1 MIWQIWRKNEKNKS
15 QLSSYP
21 EQPEVG
27 NLLFSLTF
35 EKKIKMDNHWIS
47 LMDIQN

>member
-1 MIWQIWRKNEKNKS
+1 LSRTMIWQIWRKNEKNKS

-27 NLLFSLTF
+27 NLLFSLSTF
-35 EKKIKMDNHWIS
+35 AKK
-47 LMDIQN
+47 